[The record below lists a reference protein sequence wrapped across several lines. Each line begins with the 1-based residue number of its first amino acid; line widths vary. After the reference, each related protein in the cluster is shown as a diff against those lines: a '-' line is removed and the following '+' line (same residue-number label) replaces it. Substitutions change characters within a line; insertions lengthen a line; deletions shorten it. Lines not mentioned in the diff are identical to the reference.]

1 MNLTDL
7 LSAIDKQRNIK
18 PSTLKAYGNNIK
30 KLTKD
35 ITGKEYSSINYL
47 KDFKKIKDFLNKKTI
62 STRKNYIATIL
73 VMLRAVNK
81 DDKLD
86 KLIDKY
92 SEYLMDV
99 NSEYEDKIKNQDKD
113 QKTSDNW
120 MDLKELRKTAL
131 KYYTKKIRD
140 KGINKKTK
148 TKLSKKEYKILQAYL
163 LVCLYLLS
171 PDLPPRRNE
180 YAEMKI
186 IKSNDYAKL
195 SDEEK
200 EKYNFLWIKSRNNK
214 KFIYNNQKNNKKTEV
229 NIPSAVNSVINLYLK
244 YHNNENFLINAR
256 GEQMKSNSLTKLLHK
271 IFEKATGKHISS
283 TMLRKI
289 YVSHKFDLPKLK
301 ELEETNKK
309 MGHTSTTM
317 MKNYYKSDNEEKK
330 SK

>member
-7 LSAIDKQRNIK
+7 INAIEKQRNIK
-18 PSTLKAYGNNIK
+18 KSTLKAYENNIR

-35 ITGKEYSSINYL
+35 ITDKEYTSINYL
-47 KDFKKIKDFLNKKTI
+47 KDFKKIKNFLDKKTI

-92 SEYLMDV
+92 SDYLMDV
-99 NSEYEDKIKNQDKD
+99 NDEYENKIKNQQKT
-113 QKTSDNW
+113 QKTSENW
-120 MDLKELRKTAL
+120 MELQDLRKKAL
-131 KYYTKKIRD
+131 KYYTKKIRE

-148 TKLSKKEYKILQAYL
+148 TKLSKKEQKILQAYL
-163 LVCLYLLS
+163 LVSLYLLD
-171 PDLPPRRNE
+171 PNVPPRRNE
-180 YAEMKI
+180 YAGMKI
-186 IKSNDYAKL
+186 IKSSDYDKL
-195 SDEEK
+195 PESEK
-200 EKYNFLWIKSRNNK
+200 NKYNWLVIRSRNKK
-214 KFIYNNQKNNKKTEV
+214 KFVYNNQKNNKKNEV
-229 NIPSAVNSVINLYLK
+229 PITSSVNSVINLYLK
-244 YHNNENFLINAR
+244 YHTGEDFLLNTR
-256 GEQMKSNSLTKLLHK
+256 GEPMKSNNLTKLLHK

-317 MKNYYKSDNEEKK
+317 MKNYYKSDSNEKK
-330 SK
+330 S

>member
-7 LSAIDKQRNIK
+7 LNAIEKQRNIK
-18 PSTLKAYGNNIK
+18 PSTLKAYSNNIK

-35 ITGKEYSSINYL
+35 ITSKEFSSINYL

-86 KLIDKY
+86 KLIDQY
-92 SEYLMDV
+92 SDYLMDV
-99 NSEYEDKIKNQDKD
+99 NGEYEDKIKNQEKD
-113 QKTSDNW
+113 QKTSENW
-120 MDLKELRKTAL
+120 MDLQDLRKKAL

-148 TKLSKKEYKILQAYL
+148 TKLSKKEKKILQAYL
-163 LVCLYLLS
+163 LVSLYLLD
-171 PDLPPRRNE
+171 PNVPPRRNE
-180 YAEMKI
+180 YAGMKI
-186 IKSNDYAKL
+186 IKSEDYAKL
-195 SDEEK
+195 SDK
-200 EKYNFLWIKSRNNK
+200 EKNKFNWLWIKSRNRK
-214 KFIYNNQKNNKKTEV
+214 KFIYNNQKNNKKNEV
-229 NIPSAVNSVINLYLK
+229 PITSSVNSVINLYLK
-244 YHNNENFLINAR
+244 YHDGEDFLLNSKNEA
-256 GEQMKSNSLTKLLHK
+256 MKSNNLTKLLHK

-317 MKNYYKSDNEEKK
+317 MKNYYKTDNEKKK
-330 SK
+330 SQ